1 MVDRSFSDYYDTPEN
16 QIYLISAA
24 GIAAVFAALGRLI
37 KFPKIENFKIYIV
50 WCILELS
57 KENLA
62 VLFLIYQKFKSHRNS
77 IIFGVCSILVAN
89 IIAGVV
95 DVIHFLYRLD
105 HNGSEYSGLIRLT

>member
-1 MVDRSFSDYYDTPEN
+1 MRAD
-16 QIYLISAA
+16 
-24 GIAAVFAALGRLI
+24 
-37 KFPKIENFKIYIV
+37 
-50 WCILELS
+50 

-95 DVIHFLYRLD
+95 DDIHFLYRLD
-105 HNGSEYSGLIRLT
+105 HNRSE

>member
-1 MVDRSFSDYYDTPEN
+1 MGSHF
-16 QIYLISAA
+16 IS
-24 GIAAVFAALGRLI
+24 V
-37 KFPKIENFKIYIV
+37 
-50 WCILELS
+50 ELS